1 MYSIGID
8 AGSKTIKLV
17 VIDEKDNVVHYI
29 YKQHSSNIQETLE
42 AVVKDYIGRYGDVRG
57 CTAVTG
63 SAGIG
68 IAEMLGLPFVQ
79 EVVATTDAVK
89 SAYPAANAFVEL
101 GGEDAKVVYLDNPIE
116 QRMNTTCAGGTGGF
130 IDSVAALLGIKTSEM
145 EMYARRAEH
154 VYPIAYRCAVYAQT
168 DIRPLINSGA
178 SKEDI
183 AASALE
189 AVVKQ
194 TVSGLACGRPI
205 RGKVIFLGGPLEY
218 IPQLV
223 QRFRLALGLNEKSGI
238 KPHRANI
245 FTARGAAIDARKLAS
260 LTSENEGSNI
270 VSLSQL
276 LEMLRKKQA
285 IKNDLGC
292 FPPLFADAGESE
304 AFSKHHAAKA
314 ARHVPITQADG
325 PLFLGIDVGSATIKH
340 VLIDDDGNILD
351 FGCRRVRGDIVNTA
365 IVMLRDLYS
374 KLPKNGTYIKRVLTT
389 GQSDEIVKSALM
401 ADSSVVDVIA
411 HVRAALSFEPEA
423 EMVIDAGGQDV
434 KIARISDGKIT
445 DTILNEPCSSGL
457 GSFFDETARTFGYD
471 IDTFSK
477 KALNASAPV
486 ELDTKCTVFMTSRVR
501 HAQKTGACADDISAG
516 IAYSIAQSIL
526 YRVLG
531 HLGATALKG
540 RKVILQG
547 GVFLSD
553 AVVRAF
559 ETISECEA
567 IRPEE
572 AQFMGALGAS
582 LIAREQAHDRAGET
596 SVENDSPSILAKPE
610 LLKMLDPVYSAYGC
624 KGCEEKCMLSLVDF
638 GDERVFVSGNRC
650 ERISQILK
658 EDYSKIEK
666 GEHLGTVSLLPRSE
680 HSKRSGVKDS
690 ELGGGIVIPGYL
702 RSFSGGM
709 VGGGG
714 GVGGEWL
721 KRGNVSGHW
730 LRESFGG
737 GKYSRRKSSGETYH
751 REWTRHWG
759 EDEKEIRPE
768 NARCDV
774 AIEMSRKSIEDIDSE
789 TPNAIRREQELLSA
803 YTTTNGRGTRR
814 SISIGIVNTLMG
826 YEGLPFWHTLFT
838 SLGYSVSVSDEKHAK
853 HARIRS
859 AESIP
864 SESVCEPA
872 KITHAR
878 VYDMILRGADAIFM
892 PKLKRDSGCPIACE
906 YSDAIADNVPMIASG
921 DVKVISPTLASA
933 DTSVFKE
940 DRSAKQELLNS
951 LAKLDGDAPSMA
963 DLERALK
970 TANSAQENFVSEME
984 KDVEQALHWIST
996 DQDHYGAVIV
1006 CRPYHVD
1013 HELIHDIDRNLVRLG
1028 VTPLPLLGL
1037 NSSTFENGQKRLAH
1051 EKGASLLDRN
1061 KELLS
1066 DNHKIGLVIIHS
1078 FNCGFETVDIDNAR
1092 RALIDSKRPFTVL
1105 RLDEIADPVH
1115 IATQLKTFAVSLMNH
1130 EEGQTSCRETQG
1142 EATVSATEKVGKKKV
1157 RLLDG
1162 GINRD
1167 DLETSKIEMPPDMCF
1182 TASAIASHAIN
1193 VLNADSDIEELHIP
1207 KVCENCLIEELP
1219 NLLSQRFPVVPRI
1232 IYDSCGVDGGI
1243 DASTLVTK
1251 AEQASVRIGIIGN
1264 PLLCYDSY
1272 MNDHLIDLLLRL
1284 GAKPVLPNPE
1294 LIAVDDV
1301 RYLDQLEAFA
1311 ENGVDSVLYLQSFGC
1326 LKGHVHARGAL
1337 HEMAR
1342 KYPDMPVTVL
1352 DYDPESSR
1360 LNRENRI
1367 RLVVSAAKIKAREAE
1382 GSESPA
1388 EM

>member
-29 YKQHSSNIQETLE
+29 YKKHSSNIQETLD
-42 AVVKDYIGRYGDVRG
+42 AVIKEFISRYGDFRG
-57 CTAVTG
+57 YAAITG

-79 EVVATTDAVK
+79 EVVATTEAVK

-101 GGEDAKVVYLDNPIE
+101 GGEDSKVVYLDSPIE

-245 FTARGAAIDARKLAS
+245 FTARGAAIDAREPAS
-260 LTSENEGSNI
+260 PRFENEGSNV

-276 LEMLRKKQA
+276 LEMLRKKQVVR
-285 IKNDLGC
+285 NDLGC
-292 FPPLFADAGESE
+292 FPPLFMDAGESE
-304 AFSKHHAAKA
+304 TFSKHHAANA
-314 ARHVPITQADG
+314 ARHIAISQADG
-325 PLFLGIDVGSATIKH
+325 PLYLGIDVGSATIKQ

-351 FGCRRVRGDIVNTA
+351 SDCRRVRGDIVNTA

-374 KLPKNGTYIKRVLTT
+374 NLPKNGTYIKRALTT

-401 ADSSVVDVIA
+401 ADASVVDVIA

-434 KIARISDGKIT
+434 KIARISDGKIS

-471 IDTFSK
+471 IDTFSE
-477 KALNASAPV
+477 KALNALAPV

-501 HAQKTGACADDISAG
+501 HAQKIGAGADNISAG

-540 RKVILQG
+540 KKVILQG

-567 IRPEE
+567 VRPEE
-572 AQFMGALGAS
+572 AQYMGALGAS
-582 LIAREQAHDRAGET
+582 LIAREQVHDRADEPPAEEGL
-596 SVENDSPSILAKPE
+596 PSTLAKPD

-624 KGCEEKCMLSLVDF
+624 KGCEEKCMLSLVDY

-650 ERISQILK
+650 ERVALILQ
-658 EDYSKIEK
+658 EEYSKIEK

-680 HSKRSGVKDS
+680 HSKRSGAKDS

-721 KRGNVSGHW
+721 KQGNVSGHW

-759 EDEKEIRPE
+759 EDEKEVRLD
-768 NARCDV
+768 NARCGV
-774 AIEMSRKSIEDIDSE
+774 TIEMSRKSVEDIDNE
-789 TPNAIRREQELLSA
+789 TPNVIRREQELLSA
-803 YTTTNGRGTRR
+803 YATTDGKGARR
-814 SISIGIVNTLMG
+814 NISIGIVNTLLG
-826 YEGLPFWHTLFT
+826 YETLPFWHTLFVN
-838 SLGYSVSVSDEKHAK
+838 LGYSVFVSDEKLAK

-864 SESVCEPA
+864 SESVCGPA

-878 VYDMILRGADAIFM
+878 VYDMILRGVDAICM
-892 PKLKRDSGCPIACE
+892 PKLKRDSGCPIACK

-921 DVKVISPTLASA
+921 DVRAISPTLASA
-933 DTSVFKE
+933 DTTLFEE
-940 DRSAKQELLNS
+940 DHSAKQELLNS
-951 LAKLDGDAPSMA
+951 LAELSDDAPSMA

-970 TANSAQENFVSEME
+970 AASSAQANFVSEME
-984 KDVEQALHWIST
+984 KGVEQTLRWINA
-996 DQDHYGAVIV
+996 DEDHYGAVIA

-1013 HELIHDIDRNLVRLG
+1013 HELVHDIDRNLVRLG
-1028 VTPLPLLGL
+1028 IAPLSFLGL
-1037 NSSTFENGQKRLAH
+1037 NSSIFENSHERLAH
-1051 EKGASLLDRN
+1051 KKGSSLLDQSM
-1061 KELLS
+1061 ELVN
-1066 DNHKIGLVIIHS
+1066 DNPKIGLVIIHS

-1092 RALIDSKRPFTVL
+1092 RTLIDLRRPFTVL

-1115 IATQLKTFAVSLMNH
+1115 IATQLKTFAVSLMGR
-1130 EEGQTSCRETQG
+1130 EEGQTSCEEAQG
-1142 EATVSATEKVGKKKV
+1142 VSAASMTAKVGKKEV
-1157 RLLDG
+1157 GLLDG
-1162 GINRD
+1162 GINRE
-1167 DLETSKIEMPPDMCF
+1167 DLETAKTEMPSDMCF

-1193 VLNADSDIEELHIP
+1193 VLKADPDIEKLRIP

-1219 NLLSQRFPVVPRI
+1219 DLLSHRFPRVPRI
-1232 IYDSCGVDGGI
+1232 IYDSRWGGGET
-1243 DASTLVTK
+1243 DASSLLTK
-1251 AEQASVRIGIIGN
+1251 TEQASVRIGIIGN
-1264 PLLCYDSY
+1264 PLLCYDSF

-1284 GAKPVLPNPE
+1284 GAQPVLPNPE
-1294 LIAVDDV
+1294 LIAIDDV
-1301 RYLDQLEAFA
+1301 RYLDQLKAFA

-1326 LKGHVHARGAL
+1326 LKGHVYARGAL

-1342 KYPDMPVTVL
+1342 NYPDMPVTVI

-1367 RLVVSAAKIKAREAE
+1367 RLVVSAAKIKARGAVR
-1382 GSESPA
+1382 SELPA
-1388 EM
+1388 ER

>member
-29 YKQHSSNIQETLE
+29 YKQHSSNIQETLD
-42 AVVKDYIGRYGDVRG
+42 VVIKEFISRYGDVRG
-57 CTAVTG
+57 CAAITG

-68 IAEMLGLPFVQ
+68 IAEMLGLPFIQ

-130 IDSVAALLGIKTSEM
+130 IDSVAALLGIKTSEL

-245 FTARGAAIDARKLAS
+245 FTARGAAIDARKPDS

-276 LEMLRKKQA
+276 LEMMRKQQV
-285 IKNDLGC
+285 IRNDLGC
-292 FPPLFADAGESE
+292 FSPLFMNTGESE

-314 ARHVPITQADG
+314 ARHIPISQADG
-325 PLFLGIDVGSATIKH
+325 PLYLGIDVGSATIKQ
-340 VLIDDDGNILD
+340 VLIDDGGNILD
-351 FGCRRVRGDIVNTA
+351 SDCRGVRGDIVNTA
-365 IVMLRDLYS
+365 IVMLQDLYS
-374 KLPKNGTYIKRVLTT
+374 SLPKNGAFIKRTVTT

-434 KIARISDGKIT
+434 KIARISNGKIT

-477 KALNASAPV
+477 KALIASRPV

-501 HAQKTGACADDISAG
+501 HAQKTGAGADNISAG

-540 RKVILQG
+540 RKVNLQG
-547 GVFLSD
+547 RVFLSD

-559 ETISECEA
+559 ETISGCEA
-567 IRPEE
+567 VRPEE
-572 AQFMGALGAS
+572 AQCMGALGAS
-582 LIAREQAHDRAGET
+582 LIAREQAHDRSDGLSAEK
-596 SVENDSPSILAKPE
+596 DSSSTLAKPG

-624 KGCEEKCMLSLVDF
+624 KGCEEKCMLSLVDY

-650 ERISQILK
+650 EGVSQILQ
-658 EDYSKIEK
+658 EEYSRIEK

-680 HSKRSGVKDS
+680 HSKRSGAKDS

-759 EDEKEIRPE
+759 EDEKEIRP
-768 NARCDV
+768 
-774 AIEMSRKSIEDIDSE
+774 
-789 TPNAIRREQELLSA
+789 
-803 YTTTNGRGTRR
+803 
-814 SISIGIVNTLMG
+814 
-826 YEGLPFWHTLFT
+826 
-838 SLGYSVSVSDEKHAK
+838 
-853 HARIRS
+853 
-859 AESIP
+859 
-864 SESVCEPA
+864 
-872 KITHAR
+872 
-878 VYDMILRGADAIFM
+878 
-892 PKLKRDSGCPIACE
+892 
-906 YSDAIADNVPMIASG
+906 
-921 DVKVISPTLASA
+921 
-933 DTSVFKE
+933 
-940 DRSAKQELLNS
+940 
-951 LAKLDGDAPSMA
+951 
-963 DLERALK
+963 
-970 TANSAQENFVSEME
+970 
-984 KDVEQALHWIST
+984 
-996 DQDHYGAVIV
+996 
-1006 CRPYHVD
+1006 
-1013 HELIHDIDRNLVRLG
+1013 
-1028 VTPLPLLGL
+1028 
-1037 NSSTFENGQKRLAH
+1037 
-1051 EKGASLLDRN
+1051 
-1061 KELLS
+1061 
-1066 DNHKIGLVIIHS
+1066 
-1078 FNCGFETVDIDNAR
+1078 
-1092 RALIDSKRPFTVL
+1092 
-1105 RLDEIADPVH
+1105 
-1115 IATQLKTFAVSLMNH
+1115 
-1130 EEGQTSCRETQG
+1130 
-1142 EATVSATEKVGKKKV
+1142 
-1157 RLLDG
+1157 
-1162 GINRD
+1162 
-1167 DLETSKIEMPPDMCF
+1167 
-1182 TASAIASHAIN
+1182 
-1193 VLNADSDIEELHIP
+1193 
-1207 KVCENCLIEELP
+1207 
-1219 NLLSQRFPVVPRI
+1219 
-1232 IYDSCGVDGGI
+1232 
-1243 DASTLVTK
+1243 
-1251 AEQASVRIGIIGN
+1251 
-1264 PLLCYDSY
+1264 
-1272 MNDHLIDLLLRL
+1272 
-1284 GAKPVLPNPE
+1284 
-1294 LIAVDDV
+1294 
-1301 RYLDQLEAFA
+1301 
-1311 ENGVDSVLYLQSFGC
+1311 
-1326 LKGHVHARGAL
+1326 
-1337 HEMAR
+1337 
-1342 KYPDMPVTVL
+1342 
-1352 DYDPESSR
+1352 
-1360 LNRENRI
+1360 
-1367 RLVVSAAKIKAREAE
+1367 
-1382 GSESPA
+1382 
-1388 EM
+1388 